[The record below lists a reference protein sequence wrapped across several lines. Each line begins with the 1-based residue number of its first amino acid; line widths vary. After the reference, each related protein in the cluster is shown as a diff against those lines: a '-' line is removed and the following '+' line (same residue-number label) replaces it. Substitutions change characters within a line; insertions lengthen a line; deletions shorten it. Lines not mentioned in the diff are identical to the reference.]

1 MLNIRTNQKA
11 QEEELRKAK
20 RTVAVQR
27 GALIVSAGSIVALGI
42 VNHKLRKATTVND
55 PNKPAE
61 PKKEGF
67 FAKLKNK
74 KNKKNEEAAPAAPTT
89 PDVTEEVKDNLTD
102 FTEEEIIEINLDE
115 MPNEEQD

>member
-1 MLNIRTNQKA
+1 MLNLRTNQKA

-27 GALIVSAGSIVALGI
+27 GALVVSAGSIVALGI

-74 KNKKNEEAAPAAPTT
+74 KKNKETAPAAPTT
-89 PDVTEEVKDNLTD
+89 PNVTEEVNDNLTD
-102 FTEEEIIEINLDE
+102 FTEEEIIEVNLDE